1 MEDGVYTFD
10 HEHYPYGA
18 LKNDFR
24 HKSWRRSS
32 LAEENEDED
41 EEEEEADETDEIED
55 DEYPEEEEALAE
67 T

>member
-24 HKSWRRSS
+24 HKSWRRST
-32 LAEENEDED
+32 LAEENEDAD
-41 EEEEEADETDEIED
+41 EEEVDETDEIED